1 MNNYESVYK
10 NTGTVPRTM
19 HRVEDYYPISSFK
32 SENDDAKRFFKDFV
46 VTTLV
51 IALIGLIGYAVWQLV
66 TMQ

>member
-19 HRVEDYYPISSFK
+19 HRVEDHYTLHYFK